1 MQRISQLVA
10 VLLLVVAI
18 SSFGFAQISA
28 QPGIQKASKSLP
40 SRKDTASEVA
50 ALLEQFLANV
60 KEPSM
65 HERFWADDLVYV
77 SSAGK
82 IRAKPEVVN
91 AVRTEAGQP
100 ASPATSFSAE
110 DVTVR
115 AYGSIAVVNFT
126 LVAREG
132 PPAGPR
138 HEGKTLRFRN
148 CGVFQHNKVGWQ
160 AVSWQS
166 TFAPQLPKN

>member
-10 VLLLVVAI
+10 VLLLVVAA
-18 SSFGFAQISA
+18 SSFSIAQITA
-28 QPGIQKASKSLP
+28 QPRIQKASE
-40 SRKDTASEVA
+40 SREDTASQVT
-50 ALLEQFLANV
+50 ALLKQFLANV
-60 KEPSM
+60 KDPAM

-91 AVRTEAGQP
+91 AVRIEAEQP
-100 ASPATSFSAE
+100 ASPATSFTAE

-115 AYGSIAVVNFT
+115 IYGSIALVNFT

-138 HEGKTLRFRN
+138 HEGETLRFRN

-166 TFAPQLPKN
+166 TFAPQPPKS

>member
-10 VLLLVVAI
+10 VLLLVVVL
-18 SSFGFAQISA
+18 SSSGFAQIA
-28 QPGIQKASKSLP
+28 VQPGIQKASE
-40 SRKDTASEVA
+40 SRENTASEVA
-50 ALLEQFLANV
+50 ALLKQFLANV
-60 KEPSM
+60 KDPSM

-82 IRAKPEVVN
+82 IRAKLEVVN
-91 AVRTEAGQP
+91 AVRMEAEQP
-100 ASPATSFSAE
+100 ASPATSFTAE

-115 AYGSIAVVNFT
+115 VYGSIAVVNFT

-138 HEGKTLRFRN
+138 HEGLTLRFRD
-148 CGVFQHNKVGWQ
+148 CGVFQRNKVGWQ

-166 TFAPQLPKN
+166 TFAPQPPKD

>member
-18 SSFGFAQISA
+18 SSFGFAQSTA
-28 QPGIQKASKSLP
+28 QPGIRKP
-40 SRKDTASEVA
+40 SE
-50 ALLEQFLANV
+50 ALLSRDDAASQVAELVKQFLANV
-60 KEPSM
+60 KDPSM

-91 AVRTEAGQP
+91 AVRIEAGQP
-100 ASPATSFSAE
+100 ASPATSFTAG

-115 AYGSIAVVNFT
+115 VYGSIAIVNFT
-126 LVAREG
+126 LVAQEG

-138 HEGKTLRFRN
+138 HEGLTLRFRD
-148 CGVFQHNKVGWQ
+148 CGVFQRNKVGWQ

-166 TFAPQLPKN
+166 TFAPQPPKD